1 LIEESIQSNI
11 REYAAKVRV
20 YDEDD
25 EERDGL
31 GKKGEKETLLDQ
43 LLDKLVVHEN
53 SGVLTNNEDDTR
65 GEADAH
71 EKDEVDAQ
79 SVAQGEEAAQ
89 GDAQP
94 EAEGRVNVSPEADV

>member
-79 SVAQGEEAAQ
+79 